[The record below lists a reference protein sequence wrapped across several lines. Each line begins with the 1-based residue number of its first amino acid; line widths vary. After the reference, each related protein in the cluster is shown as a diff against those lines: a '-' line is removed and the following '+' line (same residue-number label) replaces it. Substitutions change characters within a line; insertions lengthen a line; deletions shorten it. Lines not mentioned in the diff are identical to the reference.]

1 MKTTTETVTL
11 ELPAELRDAIA
22 REARRERKPLPAVLR
37 VAIAR
42 YIEDAEDYR
51 DAAQA
56 LKRNKGKKGIAL
68 SDVKKKP
75 GLD

>member
-1 MKTTTETVTL
+1 MKTTSETVTL

-37 VAIAR
+37 AAIAR

-51 DAAQA
+51 EAAQA
-56 LKRNKGKKGIAL
+56 LKRNKGKKGIPLAE
-68 SDVKKKP
+68 VKKKL